1 MPSPRWMLAAP
12 SYPIVAASMPPPSCV
27 ATSREIMPHR
37 RLILWPGPLR
47 PRPRS
52 EVLAPPTLPKD
63 RDGMPELHRIDVL
76 RGRAN
81 LRVSAAGAP
90 IAEVP
95 SRPRQKFDTRTR
107 RDAVEVLVSSAA
119 RSALVAPEFTARVPR
134 FAPCERLEHALS
146 KVTSGP
152 SAHRSKPGRPADI
165 WGTLPVLDDSGLVL
179 ASVPPGR
186 GGIPS

>member
-1 MPSPRWMLAAP
+1 
-12 SYPIVAASMPPPSCV
+12 
-27 ATSREIMPHR
+27 MPHR

-95 SRPRQKFDTRTR
+95 SRPRQSL
-107 RDAVEVLVSSAA
+107 AVASGLG
-119 RSALVAPEFTARVPR
+119 
-134 FAPCERLEHALS
+134 FA
-146 KVTSGP
+146 VP
-152 SAHRSKPGRPADI
+152 SAR
-165 WGTLPVLDDSGLVL
+165 GL
-179 ASVPPGR
+179 
-186 GGIPS
+186 